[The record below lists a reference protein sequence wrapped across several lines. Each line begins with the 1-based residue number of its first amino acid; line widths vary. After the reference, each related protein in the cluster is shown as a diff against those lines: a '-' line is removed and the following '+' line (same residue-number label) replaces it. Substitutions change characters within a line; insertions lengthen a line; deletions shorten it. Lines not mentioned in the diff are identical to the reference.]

1 MKKLLLLLLSAII
14 CQAATISTDIVHS
27 SVSLG
32 PDGLYS
38 YSYQIRPSEVDRRDL
53 SYFEVFHCEEARI
66 MNPEATVRFKLE
78 QQEYSIKWNS
88 IQSNNNN
95 QLITFTLKS
104 NMMPS
109 ENGKLVFKIANKT
122 WTQDNVLTPGC
133 TAIPE
138 SSAMLLGCF
147 GAVLLIRRKR

>member
-1 MKKLLLLLLSAII
+1 MKKLLLLLLSAIT
-14 CQAATISTDIVHS
+14 CQAATIATNVVHS

-32 PDGLYS
+32 SDGLYS
-38 YSYQIRPSEVDRRDL
+38 YSYQIRPSDVDRRDL
-53 SYFEVFHCEEARI
+53 SYFEVFHCEEAQI

-78 QQEYSIKWNS
+78 EKSYSIKWDS
-88 IQSNNNN
+88 IQGNNNN

-109 ENGKLVFKIANKT
+109 ENGRLEFKIANKT
-122 WTQDNVLTPGC
+122 WTQNNVITPGC

-138 SSAMLLGCF
+138 TSSVLLG
-147 GAVLLIRRKR
+147 LIGCGVFLRRRR